1 MAQSE
6 HSRSESSVRSKGTAH
21 RRCRTA
27 AAGTA
32 DSGQRQTRHQ
42 RTGSPPGGTSRCSPN
57 TSRRCGVASA
67 VRSGTAMMIVGAIRS
82 GKISSTGLE
91 SAVHTGHHIED
102 RVEGAVQ
109 PEVRARAGRTS
120 CRCYARGTGRP
131 SRMRRGSATR
141 TSRHCSRGRITN
153 SHKTFT
159 VRGSGGYS
167 MGSEILLAGE
177 PPFADAAPCRA
188 VAPARAPQ
196 TRRPPPPGPPE
207 RVVSG
212 SASAAAP
219 HRGGGGCRLGA
230 ARLRCGCL
238 ADAAAAREERRGRRG
253 RSPRRSPGRPG
264 CRPTLWRAR
273 PGVVGPWRTRGANG
287 GRRREPR
294 SGRAS
299 EWLARPTAR

>member
-153 SHKTFT
+153 SHKTST
-159 VRGSGGYS
+159 VRVFLGVHCSGFATGYQ
-167 MGSEILLAGE
+167 G
-177 PPFADAAPCRA
+177 
-188 VAPARAPQ
+188 
-196 TRRPPPPGPPE
+196 T
-207 RVVSG
+207 
-212 SASAAAP
+212 
-219 HRGGGGCRLGA
+219 
-230 ARLRCGCL
+230 
-238 ADAAAAREERRGRRG
+238 EE
-253 RSPRRSPGRPG
+253 
-264 CRPTLWRAR
+264 AI
-273 PGVVGPWRTRGANG
+273 
-287 GRRREPR
+287 
-294 SGRAS
+294 
-299 EWLARPTAR
+299 